1 MKKIALIGFGAS
13 AIGFLKGFEEFG
25 LNKIYSV
32 DVYEKVEDIGRTGFG
47 GLKYDGKLFISKGMG
62 GDLEIPL
69 SVQRRVVEFYLL
81 KSGLAKTDNK
91 GIVVFSE
98 NLERGA
104 SFENEELYKKFYH
117 AGFEPIR
124 SHFYHLGTDLLTE
137 TVQKIYEDYITIDN
151 VNFHFGEEVIQII
164 PQESKV
170 VVVTKNG
177 EGVYDKVI
185 VAVGRRGH
193 KLVNDM
199 VKNHPEL
206 ILSNDK
212 VDLGIRF
219 ELPDHVVAELNKEMY
234 EFKIRL
240 RSKTGYIV
248 RTFCNNPSGKVTI
261 EKYDDFVTVNG
272 HANSNQKTSNT
283 NFAILVTHSFT
294 QPFNDPVG
302 YGSYISKL
310 SNILAGGDKVIL
322 QCYEDFKNSKRTKK
336 LGRVEPTLD
345 SSYYILGDLNLA
357 LPRRTIESIIDFLE
371 RLEEVIPGITYPDN
385 LLYGAEVKFYTN
397 KINNGFFENIKI
409 IGDCSGWTRSI
420 TYATAHGYMLAKSM
434 SEMN

>member
-1 MKKIALIGFGAS
+1 MEKIALIGFGAS
-13 AIGFLKGFEEFG
+13 AIGFLKGFEEFK
-25 LNKIYSV
+25 LNDRYV
-32 DVYEKVEDIGRTGFG
+32 LDVYEKGEDIGRTGFG

-62 GDLEIPL
+62 GDLEIPIN
-69 SVQRRVVEFYLL
+69 VQKKVVEFYLV
-81 KSGLAKTDNK
+81 KSGLAKIDDK
-91 GIVVFSE
+91 GNLMFSE
-98 NLERGA
+98 NIEKGA

-124 SHFYHLGTDLLTE
+124 SYFFHLGTDLLTE
-137 TVQKIYEDYITIDN
+137 TVQKIYEGYVRVKNI
-151 VNFHFGEEVIQII
+151 NFHFGEEIVGVI
-164 PQESKV
+164 PKGKEV
-170 VVVTKNG
+170 VVVGKK
-177 EGVYDKVI
+177 EEKIYDKVI

-212 VDLGIRF
+212 VDLGVRY
-219 ELPDHVVAELNKEMY
+219 ELPDHIVEDLNKEMY

-261 EKYDDFVTVNG
+261 ERYDDFLTVNG
-272 HANSNQKTSNT
+272 HANSKQKTSNT
-283 NFAILVTHSFT
+283 NFAVLVTHSFT

-371 RLEEVIPGITYPDN
+371 RLEGVIPGITYPDN

-397 KINNGFFENIKI
+397 KINNGFFKNMKI